1 MQQTEIACQHCCIM
15 GAEMQP
21 ISQKP
26 LHYIQQKAPS
36 LPQFCNEIKIKEK
49 YKIARKREREIKMA
63 FNVWTFLISTPINA
77 LWEKKVNF
85 CSKNQICEK
94 YLRLDSLMRKNT
106 NISKKSFF

>member
-1 MQQTEIACQHCCIM
+1 MREGKKNHEDGNGWFNVMQQTEIACKHCCIM

-63 FNVWTFLISTPINA
+63 FNVWTFLISTPINDA
-77 LWEKKVNF
+77 IKIIHKITPQ
-85 CSKNQICEK
+85 K
-94 YLRLDSLMRKNT
+94 
-106 NISKKSFF
+106 

>member
-63 FNVWTFLISTPINA
+63 FNVWTFLISTPINDAIKIKRACYTDKNVKA
-77 LWEKKVNF
+77 L
-85 CSKNQICEK
+85 IDTK
-94 YLRLDSLMRKNT
+94 YQEFPSVLIFHHHLR
-106 NISKKSFF
+106 